1 MWLTDIVSA
10 MGLTFFPEAAL
21 IIFLAVFVSV
31 VVRLYWKTKKSDFDA
46 IAAIP
51 LTDEVVTPRRQGRAG
66 PSQMG
71 ANP

>member
-10 MGLTFFPEAAL
+10 MGLAFFPEVAL
-21 IIFLAVFVSV
+21 IIFLLVFASV

-51 LTDEVVTPRRQGRAG
+51 LTDEVLTPRQGTPAG

-71 ANP
+71 AKP